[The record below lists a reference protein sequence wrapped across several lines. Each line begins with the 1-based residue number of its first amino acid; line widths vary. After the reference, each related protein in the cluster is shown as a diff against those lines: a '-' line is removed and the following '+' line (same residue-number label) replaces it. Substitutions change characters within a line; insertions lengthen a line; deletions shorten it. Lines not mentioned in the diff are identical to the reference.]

1 MTVIFHLLIIIQKSE
16 EVVVA
21 RWVTFLNPH
30 LSPPQESTQH
40 VAQFV
45 YDFCGA
51 CLNVSLGCD
60 TWFTWNGRGAE
71 KKKCACVC
79 RRLCRYA
86 RKLHCCGQQ
95 VELPEGLLII
105 LGCEVYVLKGTRM
118 KNSTTLW
125 SVLLGITQK
134 KLSLWSLRIVF
145 ILDIFRT
152 NRVPT
157 FSINKKSA
165 TLILWR
171 ISDGWPHGTKY
182 VFHLGRRE
190 VTRSKWRAIKLKLSK
205 LLSTSGGVVAEAG
218 ESFLDWIETNLY

>member
-1 MTVIFHLLIIIQKSE
+1 M
-16 EVVVA
+16 A

-30 LSPPQESTQH
+30 LSPPQETTQH

-51 CLNVSLGCD
+51 CLIVSLGVWHVVHVEWAWC
-60 TWFTWNGRGAE
+60 RE
-71 KKKCACVC
+71 KEVCVC
-79 RRLCRYA
+79 RRSC

-145 ILDIFRT
+145 FLDIFRT

-218 ESFLDWIETNLY
+218 ESFLDRIETNLN